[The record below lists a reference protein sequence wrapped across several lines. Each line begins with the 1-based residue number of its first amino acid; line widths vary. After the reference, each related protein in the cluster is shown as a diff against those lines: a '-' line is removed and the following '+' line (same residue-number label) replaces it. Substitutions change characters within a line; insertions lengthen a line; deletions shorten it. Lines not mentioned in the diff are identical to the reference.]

1 MQIESPLKLIFIYNA
16 DSGLRNS
23 VLDSMHKIISPSTY
37 NCNLCD
43 ITYGV
48 FMEKSIWKDFRQR
61 TSIEM
66 QFLHKDEFKAQFS
79 SNSKIS
85 FEYPIVIKDGNG
97 KFEILINSQKLNELK
112 KPEDLIALIQQRI

>member
-85 FEYPIVIKDGNG
+85 FEYPIVLKDGNG